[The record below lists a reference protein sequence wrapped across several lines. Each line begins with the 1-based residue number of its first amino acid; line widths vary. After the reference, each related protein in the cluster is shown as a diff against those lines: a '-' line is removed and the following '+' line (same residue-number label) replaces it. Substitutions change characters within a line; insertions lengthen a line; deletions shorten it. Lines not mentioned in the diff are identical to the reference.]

1 MITNRTFAYDPA
13 AGAWSDLPN
22 SNTAR
27 YRGGMACGVY
37 KIGGSSG
44 GFTATVDSETL
55 PGFEDCG
62 RSAAD
67 VEWMTHQP
75 DVGHPGARASR

>member
-1 MITNRTFAYDPA
+1 
-13 AGAWSDLPN
+13 
-22 SNTAR
+22 
-27 YRGGMACGVY
+27 MACGVY

-55 PGFEDCG
+55 PGFEECAAG
-62 RSAAD
+62 SAD

-75 DVGHPGARASR
+75 DLGQPGPG